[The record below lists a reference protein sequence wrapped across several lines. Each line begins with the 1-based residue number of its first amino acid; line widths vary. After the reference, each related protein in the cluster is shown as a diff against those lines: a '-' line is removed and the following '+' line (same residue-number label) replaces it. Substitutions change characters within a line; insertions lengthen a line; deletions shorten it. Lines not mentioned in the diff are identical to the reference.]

1 MSETSNL
8 LILPHLRIQNANAIS
23 SPMTW
28 GFPAMSAFIG
38 WMHALER
45 KLPNDI
51 ELMFKSIGVICHQHQ
66 AQTTQSFVPR
76 SQDFEHHFNLSRNPV
91 DKTGKTAAIVE
102 EGRIHLE
109 VTLVLSVEGDAC
121 LGDTSARNQVAK
133 EIAHIAAGMRIAG
146 GSVMP
151 SLPEQ
156 KAASPQL
163 IPLGET
169 ETDDTFRRLKMR
181 WLPGFALVLRDD
193 LLQQHYQELQTAQ
206 PKSTLLDAWLDL
218 SRMNI
223 ECHQTETTDD
233 KGDTHSEINW
243 ETRRSPGWIVPIPV
257 GYGALSP
264 LHDAGTV
271 TSVRDES
278 IPFRFVESLYSVG
291 QWVSPHRLQSI
302 DDLLWYVNNDLDT
315 GLYRLNNDYR
325 TATVITD

>member
-1 MSETSNL
+1 MSDTNNL
-8 LILPHLRIQNANAIS
+8 LILPRLRIQNANTIS

-45 KLPNDI
+45 KLPNDMD
-51 ELMFKSIGVICHQHQ
+51 LMFKSIGVICHQHQ
-66 AQTTQSFVPR
+66 AQTTQDFVHR
-76 SQDFEHHFNLSRNPV
+76 FNLSRNPV
-91 DKTGKTAAIVE
+91 DKAGKTAAIVE

-121 LGDTSARNQVAK
+121 LGDKEARNQVAR

-151 SLPEQ
+151 PLPEQ
-156 KAASPQL
+156 KVADPLL

-193 LLQQHYQELQTAQ
+193 LLQQHHQELQTAQ
-206 PKSTLLDAWLDL
+206 PKNTLLDAWLDL

-233 KGDTHSEINW
+233 KGDTRSEINW

-271 TSVRDES
+271 TSARDETT
-278 IPFRFVESLYSVG
+278 PFRFVESLYSVG
-291 QWVSPHRLQSI
+291 QWISPHRLQSI
-302 DDLLWYVNNDLDT
+302 DDLLWYVDNDLDA

-325 TATVITD
+325 TATAITD